1 MNFSISTD
9 ESIIKTDIIITS
21 QQSQESDI
29 FGINLGYIQNLLRV
43 TRDNHKVVITLI
55 ITCK

>member
-43 TRDNHKVVITLI
+43 
-55 ITCK
+55 